1 MDGIDDTDDTDDA
14 EMRSVAVG
22 TVTALFEDTTFPVTT
37 EELLAEFGD
46 AEVRYPHGS
55 DPVREILETSGHET
69 YESRNELRLAIMN
82 GVRRDA
88 VGRPHYSDRSDEVV
102 QELDRTH
109 LSF

>member
-1 MDGIDDTDDTDDA
+1 MGQIDDTDDA
-14 EMRSVAVG
+14 EMRSVEVG
-22 TVTALFEDTTFPVTT
+22 TVTTLFEDATFPVTT
-37 EELLAEFGD
+37 EEILAEFGD

-69 YESRNELRLAIMN
+69 YESRNELQLAIMN

-88 VGRPHYSDRSDEVV
+88 VGRPQYSDRSDEVV

>member
-1 MDGIDDTDDTDDA
+1 MDQIDDDA
-14 EMRSVAVG
+14 DETRSVEVG
-22 TVTALFEDTTFPVTT
+22 TVNTLFEDATFPVTT
-37 EELLAEFGD
+37 EEVLTEFGD

-55 DPVREILETSGHET
+55 DTLEVILETSGHET
-69 YESRNELRLAIMN
+69 YESRGELQLAIMN

-88 VGRPHYSDRSDEVV
+88 VGRPQYSDRSDEVV